1 MHPPMSQIL
10 EEVLRGGRI
19 LLKAE
24 FHQRQQPAERW
35 GAWPSFPKGV
45 QRPEVR
51 GQKPEP

>member
-1 MHPPMSQIL
+1 MRPLMPQIL

-19 LLKAE
+19 LLKSE

-51 GQKPEP
+51 GEKPGP